1 MRTYKTKEA
10 LHIVGGISQI
20 EEWISQNQLVH
31 WAEKGIVPPSA
42 QDADGHGSY
51 RLYTFRDLVKMA
63 VVKEFLELGMSLRTT
78 RAILDVMIDAK
89 YGDAVRGGDEEFYAN
104 LWDGLGEN
112 REVFRYLM
120 GFKKIHSR
128 RDDSLA
134 ETDAGGMYS
143 FVESISLPKSV
154 TEPVT
159 HALFVNILDM
169 VESLESVTGD
179 SF

>member
-10 LHIVGGISQI
+10 LQVVGR
-20 EEWISQNQLVH
+20 ISQNQLVH

-51 RLYTFRDLVKMA
+51 RLYTFKDLVKMA
-63 VVKEFLELGMSLRTT
+63 VVKELLGLGMSLRTI
-78 RAILDVMIDAK
+78 RVILDSMIDAK
-89 YGDAVRGGDEEFYAN
+89 YGDRVRGGDEKLYAN
-104 LWDGLGEN
+104 LWDGLSKN
-112 REVFRYLM
+112 REAFRYLM
-120 GFKKIHSR
+120 RFGRIYSR

-134 ETDAGGMYS
+134 ETDAGEVYS

-154 TEPVT
+154 REPVT
-159 HALFVNILDM
+159 HALFVNILDI
-169 VESLESVTGD
+169 VESIESVTGD

>member
-1 MRTYKTKEA
+1 MRIYKTKEA
-10 LHIVGGISQI
+10 LQIVGG
-20 EEWISQNQLVH
+20 ISQNQLVH
-31 WAEKGIVPPSA
+31 WAEKGIVAPSA

-63 VVKEFLELGMSLRTT
+63 VVKGFLGLGMSLRTI
-78 RAILDVMIDAK
+78 RAILDIMVDAK
-89 YGDAVRGGDEEFYAN
+89 YGDTVRGGDEKFYAN
-104 LWDGLGEN
+104 LWDGLDQN
-112 REVFRYLM
+112 REAFRYFI

-128 RDDSLA
+128 REDSLA
-134 ETDAGGMYS
+134 ETDDGGTYS

-154 TEPVT
+154 REPVT
-159 HALFVNILDM
+159 HALFVNILDI

>member
-1 MRTYKTKEA
+1 VRTYKTKEA
-10 LHIVGGISQI
+10 LQVVGR
-20 EEWISQNQLVH
+20 ISQNQLVH

-63 VVKEFLELGMSLRTT
+63 VVKELLELGMNLRTIRT
-78 RAILDVMIDAK
+78 ILDIMIDAK
-89 YGDAVRGGDEEFYAN
+89 YGDGIRGGDEKLYAN
-104 LWDGLGEN
+104 LWRGLSKN
-112 REVFRYLM
+112 REAFRYLM
-120 GFKKIHSR
+120 RFMEIYSR
-128 RDDSLA
+128 RDNSLS
-134 ETDAGGMYS
+134 ETDAGGRYS
-143 FVESISLPKSV
+143 YVESISLPKSV

-159 HALFVNILDM
+159 HALFINILDI

>member
-1 MRTYKTKEA
+1 MRIYKTKEA
-10 LHIVGGISQI
+10 LQIVGG
-20 EEWISQNQLVH
+20 ISQNQLVH
-31 WAEKGIVPPSA
+31 WAEKGIVKPSA

-63 VVKEFLELGMSLRTT
+63 VVKGFLELGMSLRTL

-89 YGDAVRGGDEEFYAN
+89 YGDAVRGGDQKLYAN
-104 LWDGLGEN
+104 LWDGLSKN
-112 REVFRYLM
+112 RKAFRYLM
-120 GFKKIHSR
+120 GFKEIHSR
-128 RDDSLA
+128 RDGSLA
-134 ETDAGGMYS
+134 VTDAGGMYS

-154 TEPVT
+154 REPVT
-159 HALFVNILDM
+159 HALFVNILDI

>member
-10 LHIVGGISQI
+10 LRLVGG
-20 EEWISQNQLVH
+20 ISQNQLVH
-31 WAEKGIVPPSA
+31 WAEKGVVRPTA

-51 RLYTFRDLVKMA
+51 RLYTFRDLVKVA
-63 VVKEFLELGMSLRTT
+63 VVKEFLEFGISLSTIRTLL
-78 RAILDVMIDAK
+78 AVMVDGQ
-89 YGDAVRGGDEEFYAN
+89 YGDGVRGGDGKLYAN
-104 LWDGLGEN
+104 LWDGL
-112 REVFRYLM
+112 RMKRKAFRYFM
-120 GFKKIHSR
+120 GFKKVYSR

-143 FVESISLPKSV
+143 FVESICLPKSV

-159 HALFVNILDM
+159 HALFVSILDI